1 MRTLVIGILIVVC
14 LALIAIPALVAAPQP
29 ALAPYLERSPFRA
42 PFRFDSPQI
51 WLRWSPFGMH
61 AEGWQGIVSAAASWV
76 YLYLTSVLMLALV
89 PRRVRLITRTLQS
102 AGWRAGLRL
111 FAIGLLAALVSV
123 LLVVLA
129 RFTFVWFVLV
139 IVLTGGVFVLSF
151 LGMVGVTLMLGGGL
165 WRWARLAPS
174 LWGEL
179 ALGSLVLFALGRVPV
194 AGWILVGIAIVWGLG
209 AVLATHLGSGE
220 AWSLQDVQTG
230 V

>member
-1 MRTLVIGILIVVC
+1 MRTLVLGILIVAC
-14 LALIAIPALVAAPQP
+14 LALIAIPAFIAATQP
-29 ALAPYLERSPFRA
+29 ALAPYRETGPFRA

-61 AEGWQGIVSAAASWV
+61 VAGWQGIVSTAASWV

-89 PRRVRLITRTLQS
+89 PRRVRLVTRTLKS
-102 AGWRAGLRL
+102 AGWRARLRL
-111 FAIGLLAALVSV
+111 FAIGLLAALISV
-123 LLVVLA
+123 LMVVLA

-139 IVLTGGVFVLSF
+139 IVLTGGIFVLSF
-151 LGMVGVTLMLGGGL
+151 LGMIGVTLMLGGGL
-165 WRWARLAPS
+165 WRWARLTPS

-194 AGWILVGIAIVWGLG
+194 AGWILVGMAMIWGLG

-220 AWSLQDVQTG
+220 AWSFQEVNQQ
-230 V
+230 

>member
-1 MRTLVIGILIVVC
+1 MRTFVLGILIVVC
-14 LALIAIPALVAAPQP
+14 LALIAIPAFIAAPQP
-29 ALAPYLERSPFRA
+29 ALAPYREISPFRA

-61 AEGWQGIVSAAASWV
+61 VAGWQGIVSTAASWV

-89 PRRVRLITRTLQS
+89 PRRVRLVTQTLKS
-102 AGWRAGLRL
+102 AGWRARFRQ

-123 LLVVLA
+123 LMVVLA

-139 IVLTGGVFVLSF
+139 IVLTGGIFVLSF

-165 WRWARLAPS
+165 WRWARLTPS

-179 ALGSLVLFALGRVPV
+179 ALGSLVLFALGRVPI
-194 AGWILVGIAIVWGLG
+194 AGWILVGIAMIWGLG

-220 AWSLQDVQTG
+220 AWSFQEVNQQ
-230 V
+230 